1 MLKPDRIPRQAPP
14 RSEIVERNILALSG
28 GPEEWRQRK
37 VAHAEKHRARRAL
50 LRDQQAGQ
58 YESTVLQG
66 QAQLEAEIARRSHE
80 RRLGLWR
87 ANTERLRAR
96 RARWA
101 VLAVVA
107 NGASMLREA
116 VVEGRRRLALRR
128 QEDRAARIFQKL
140 WRCYLIT
147 VRLAKLLRGRK
158 LLRRGVYWWRMRH
171 RIERKR
177 ATVLTLV
184 EWLRNISETRS
195 LPINRRIQLFVHRV
209 TKVQR
214 AWRRVA
220 LVLHAQIQVTLV
232 HTPCTCTC
240 HMHMPHAHAHATCTC
255 ACHMHTPH
263 AHAHAARGG
272 TANAHATCHK
282 PHATCH
288 KPHATCHKPYVCS
301 RWSSPSG
308 ARAITRIG

>member
-80 RRLGLWR
+80 RRLGLRR

-232 HTPCTCTC
+232 HTPCTWALACTGEY
-240 HMHMPHAHAHATCTC
+240 HAHTMHIPCT
-255 ACHMHTPH
+255 
-263 AHAHAARGG
+263 
-272 TANAHATCHK
+272 
-282 PHATCH
+282 
-288 KPHATCHKPYVCS
+288 
-301 RWSSPSG
+301 
-308 ARAITRIG
+308 

>member
-1 MLKPDRIPRQAPP
+1 MLGSYKLRA
-14 RSEIVERNILALSG
+14 
-28 GPEEWRQRK
+28 QRK

-80 RRLGLWR
+80 RRLGLRR